1 MQSKQSHA
9 TTTPSHVDDPCD
21 NWFHV
26 STAAQHVIDEY
37 ATTQHDAHCDSEYDD
52 DLFARSFTTFAGFK
66 S

>member
-9 TTTPSHVDDPCD
+9 PVTPSHVDDPCD

-52 DLFARSFTTFAGFK
+52 ELFARSFTSFAGFK